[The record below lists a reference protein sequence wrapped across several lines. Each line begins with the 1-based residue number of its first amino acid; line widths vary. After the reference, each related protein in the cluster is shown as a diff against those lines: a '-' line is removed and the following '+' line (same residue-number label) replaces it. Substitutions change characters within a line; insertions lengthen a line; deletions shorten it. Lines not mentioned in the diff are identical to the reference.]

1 MIILAAACRMD
12 LEVGVGK
19 EGRRQEASIHSGEHL
34 GVQKH
39 AYREG
44 VLDKGSVSPACLAPA
59 APHL

>member
-1 MIILAAACRMD
+1 MD

-19 EGRRQEASIHSGEHL
+19 EDRRQEASIHSGEHL